1 MRKNLLVKVT
11 IISVLMFMFV
21 SCSSES
27 TDGDTKTNVI
37 IDKCLEKHNCDFL
50 VWGSVSP
57 DPSMTFVVLQDDW
70 IKFSEQDKN
79 DLRNILKQKMIEAKK
94 NPYKYNTLS
103 PSAPI
108 YNRANQNIMNMSSY
122 SVILSGG
129 KNNGAL
135 LMDNEILRNF

>member
-1 MRKNLLVKVT
+1 MRKHLLVKVT
-11 IISVLMFMFV
+11 IVSVLMFMFV

-27 TDGDTKTNVI
+27 ADGDTKANVI
-37 IDKCLEKHNCDFL
+37 IDECLKKHNCDFL
-50 VWGSVSP
+50 VWGFATP
-57 DPSMTFVVLQDDW
+57 DPAMTFVVLQDDW

-79 DLRNILKQKMIEAKK
+79 DLRNILKQKIIEAKK
-94 NPYKYNTLS
+94 NPNKYNTLN

-108 YNRANQNIMNMSSY
+108 YNKVNQNIVNMSSY